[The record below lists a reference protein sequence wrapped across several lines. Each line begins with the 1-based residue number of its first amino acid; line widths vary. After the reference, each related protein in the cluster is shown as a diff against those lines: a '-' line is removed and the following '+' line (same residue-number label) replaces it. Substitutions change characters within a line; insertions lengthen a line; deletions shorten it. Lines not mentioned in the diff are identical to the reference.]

1 MARLHSGCSVVT
13 SNLYFGRTQKSQSTT
28 RRRER
33 GMIRVPN
40 VVIIELGSQYTLL
53 IERTVRELG
62 VRSVVLDPSR
72 AAEWF
77 KKNPVK
83 AVILSGGASSVYDE
97 NAPQPPEEVLSLR
110 REDGRSV
117 ALLGICYGMQWL
129 AHRLGGEV
137 KAILSQ
143 REYGET
149 FMHLTERGLRAT
161 EDGLFFCTSTH
172 QSVWMSHGD
181 SVVSL
186 PGGFNVLAHSDAGTI
201 VAMEKGHM
209 WGLQFHPEVTHTLQ
223 GKRLLANFLHL
234 AECEN
239 DWAPASLVASIQD
252 DVCAKLGD
260 GRAIFGFSGG
270 VDSTTVAAILA
281 PVLKDRLLAV
291 TIDGGHLREGELH
304 EISSHAQAAGVRLRV
319 IDAREDF
326 NAVMGDV
333 ADAEEKRRR
342 FKKVYAELLV
352 KAAEDFGATT
362 VLQGTLAPDRIESG
376 ATGGAVI
383 KSHHNVGLTIGTL
396 RQLHPI
402 DNLFKYEVRALAQAI
417 GLPKSVWN
425 RQPFPG
431 PGLFLRVVGAPAT
444 LEKLEVV
451 RFADA
456 RVREILTRHGIYD
469 TLSQLVV
476 AYIGV
481 NTVGVKGDAR
491 AYGGAIVVR
500 AVETVDFMT
509 ARGVH
514 FSDEVE
520 DKISSVLTKHPDIV
534 RVWYDTTD
542 KPPATT
548 EME

>member
-1 MARLHSGCSVVT
+1 MARLPHVA
-13 SNLYFGRTQKSQSTT
+13 
-28 RRRER
+28 
-33 GMIRVPN
+33 
-40 VVIIELGSQYTLL
+40 IIELGSQYTLL

-62 VRSVVLDPSR
+62 VRSVILDPSR

-83 AVILSGGASSVYDE
+83 AVILSGGAASVYEDG
-97 NAPQPPEEVLSLR
+97 APQPPEEVLSLQ
-110 REDGRSV
+110 REDGRPV
-117 ALLGICYGMQWL
+117 AVLGICYGMQWL

-137 KAILSQ
+137 KAILGQ
-143 REYGET
+143 REYGGALI
-149 FMHLTERGLRAT
+149 HLTVRGLTEMAT
-161 EDGLFFCTSTH
+161 GFFSHTPQH

-186 PGGFNVLAHSDAGTI
+186 PDGFSALAHSDAGTI
-201 VAMEKGHM
+201 VAMEKNHV
-209 WGLQFHPEVTHTLQ
+209 WGVQFHPEVTHTPQ
-223 GKRLLANFLHL
+223 GKRILANFLRL

-239 DWAPASLVASIQD
+239 DWTPASVVASIRD
-252 DVCAKLGD
+252 DVCAQLGD
-260 GRAIFGFSGG
+260 ERAIFGFSGG

-281 PVLKDRLLAV
+281 PVLKERLLAV
-291 TIDGGHLREGELH
+291 TIDGGNLREGELE
-304 EISSHAQAAGVRLRV
+304 EIHTHAKSAGVNLRV

-326 NAVMGDV
+326 NALMRNVT
-333 ADAEEKRRR
+333 DAEEKRHR
-342 FKKVYAELLV
+342 FKLVYSGILLR
-352 KAAEDFGATT
+352 AAEDFGATT

-444 LEKLEVV
+444 LEKLDVV

-534 RVWYDTTD
+534 RVWYDSTD